1 MKRILLSLTCV
12 MAASTGFAQQALS
25 WGKAPLASPVVN
37 ADNTVTFN
45 IVAPEAQKVEIT
57 GDFLPVEK
65 VKTSHGEQE
74 LPCVEQLKKNEKGVW
89 SYTSSA
95 LSPELYTYNLI
106 VDGVK
111 ITDPLNVYAVRDI
124 ASMFNIFM
132 IGGGVKGLYQVKN
145 VPHGTV
151 AKVWYNSPTAG
162 LTRRMTVYTPAGYE
176 TSGTKRYPV
185 LYLLHGIGG
194 DENAWSELGR
204 ATQILDNLI
213 AEGKAKPMIVVM
225 PNGNI
230 SQVACP
236 GETPEG
242 FKVPTMQLPKTM
254 DGYFEQAFPDL
265 MKFVERTYRTQND
278 KAHRAIAGLSMGG
291 FHSLYLS
298 INHPDT
304 FDYIGLFS
312 AAIDKQQQGGIEEI
326 YANREQKLN
335 TLFMKRPKLFWIGI
349 GSTDFL
355 YKSNADLRHYLDS
368 KGFKYTYMETEGG
381 HIWRNWRI
389 YLSEFVPKLFKQ

>member
-1 MKRILLSLTCV
+1 MILCMATLTT
-12 MAASTGFAQQALS
+12 SSFAQQNIFNAQ
-25 WGKAPLASPVVN
+25 APMSPEVN
-37 ADNTVTFN
+37 IDKTVTFR
-45 IVAPEAQKVEIT
+45 IMAPEAQKVQVT
-57 GDFLPVEK
+57 GDFLPTQK
-65 VKTSHGEQE
+65 VKTPHGEYDVAGIAD
-74 LPCVEQLKKNEKGVW
+74 LNKDAKGLW
-89 SYTSSA
+89 TYTTKTP
-95 LSPELYTYNLI
+95 LSPELYLYNFVI
-106 VDGVK
+106 DGVK
-111 ITDPLNVYAVRDI
+111 VTDPTNVYTIRDI
-124 ASMFNIFM
+124 ANTTSIFL
-132 IGGGVKGLYQVKN
+132 IEGGRANLYKVNK
-145 VPHGTV
+145 VPHGTI
-151 AKVWYNSPTAG
+151 AKVWYHSPTADMM
-162 LTRRMTVYTPAGYE
+162 RRCTVYTPAGYE
-176 TSGTKRYPV
+176 TSKKKYPI
-185 LYLLHGIGG
+185 LYLLHGMGG
-194 DENAWSELGR
+194 DEQAWSELGR
-204 ATQILDNLI
+204 AVQILDNLI

-230 SQVACP
+230 SQEACP
-236 GETPEG
+236 GETAEG

-355 YKSNADLRHYLDS
+355 YKSNADLRNFLDS

-389 YLSEFVPKLFKQ
+389 YLSEFLPKLFK

>member
-1 MKRILLSLTCV
+1 MKKQLITLCLMSV
-12 MAASTGFAQQALS
+12 ATGCFAQQNIFNAQGS
-25 WGKAPLASPVVN
+25 MSPEVHN
-37 ADNTVTFN
+37 DKTVTFRIN
-45 IVAPEAQKVEIT
+45 APEAQKVQVT
-57 GDFLPVEK
+57 GDFLPAQK
-65 VKTSHGEQE
+65 VKTPQGEYE
-74 LPCVEQLKKNEKGVW
+74 IAGTTDLNKDANGVW
-89 SYTSSA
+89 TYTTKTPLA
-95 LSPELYTYNLI
+95 PELYQYNMVI
-106 VDGVK
+106 DGVK
-111 ITDPLNVYAVRDI
+111 VADPSNVYVLRDVANV
-124 ASMFNIFM
+124 ASIFL
-132 IGGGVKGLYQVKN
+132 IDGGRANLYKVNN

-151 AKVWYNSPTAG
+151 SKIWYNSPTAG
-162 LTRRMTVYTPAGYE
+162 MTRRCTVYTPAGYE
-176 TSGTKRYPV
+176 TSREKYPV
-185 LYLLHGIGG
+185 LYLLHGMGG
-194 DENAWSELGR
+194 DEQAWSELGR
-204 ATQILDNLI
+204 AVQILDNLI

-242 FKVPTMQLPKTM
+242 FKLPTMHLPKTM

-265 MKFVERTYRTQND
+265 MRFVEHTYRTQND

-312 AAIDKQQQGGIEEI
+312 AAIDKEQKGGIEEI
-326 YANREQKLN
+326 YTQRNEKLN
-335 TLFMKRPKLFWIGI
+335 TLFMKHPKLFWIGI

-355 YKSNADLRHYLDS
+355 YQSNANLRHYLDS
-368 KGFKYTYMETEGG
+368 KGFKYTYLETEGG

-389 YLSEFVPKLFKQ
+389 YLSEFVPKLFK

>member
-1 MKRILLSLTCV
+1 MTLCMVTLTT
-12 MAASTGFAQQALS
+12 SSFAQQNIFNAQ
-25 WGKAPLASPVVN
+25 APMSPEVN
-37 ADNTVTFN
+37 TDKTVTFR
-45 IVAPEAQKVEIT
+45 IMAPEAQKVQVT
-57 GDFLPVEK
+57 GDFLPTQK
-65 VKTSHGEQE
+65 VKTPHGEYDVAGIAD
-74 LPCVEQLKKNEKGVW
+74 LNKDAKGLWTYTTKTPLK
-89 SYTSSA
+89 
-95 LSPELYTYNLI
+95 PELYQYNMV

-111 ITDPLNVYAVRDI
+111 VADPSNVYVLRDVANV
-124 ASMFNIFM
+124 ASIFF
-132 IGGGVKGLYQVKN
+132 IDGGRADLYKVNN

-151 AKVWYNSPTAG
+151 SKIWYDSPTAG
-162 LTRRMTVYTPAGYE
+162 TTRRCTVYTPAGYE
-176 TSGTKRYPV
+176 TSREKYPV
-185 LYLLHGIGG
+185 LYLLHGMGG
-194 DENAWSELGR
+194 DEQAWSELGR
-204 ATQILDNLI
+204 AVQILDNLI

-312 AAIDKQQQGGIEEI
+312 AAIDKQQV
-326 YANREQKLN
+326 QKKSMPTVN
-335 TLFMKRPKLFWIGI
+335 KS
-349 GSTDFL
+349 STRF
-355 YKSNADLRHYLDS
+355 S
-368 KGFKYTYMETEGG
+368 
-381 HIWRNWRI
+381 
-389 YLSEFVPKLFKQ
+389 

>member
-25 WGKAPLASPVVN
+25 WDKAPLASPVVN
-37 ADNTVTFN
+37 TATFN
-45 IVAPEAQKVEIT
+45 IAAPEAQKVEIT

-111 ITDPLNVYAVRDI
+111 ITDPLNVSAVRDI

-176 TSGTKRYPV
+176 TSGTKRCPV

-213 AEGKAKPMIVVM
+213 AEGKAEPMIVVM
-225 PNGNI
+225 TNGNI
-230 SQVACP
+230 SQEAAP
-236 GETPEG
+236 GETSEG
-242 FKVPTMQLPKTM
+242 FKTPTMMLPKTM
-254 DGYFEQAFPDL
+254 DGNFETAFPDVI
-265 MKFVERTYRTQND
+265 KFVEHTYRVQSD
-278 KAHRAIAGLSMGG
+278 KNHRAIAGLSMGG
-291 FHSLYLS
+291 FHSLYIS
-298 INHPDT
+298 INNPDT
-304 FDYIGLFS
+304 FGYVGLFS
-312 AAIDKQQQGGIEEI
+312 AAVDRQQSGGVISVYENRNQKIDK
-326 YANREQKLN
+326 
-335 TLFMKRPKLFWIGI
+335 LFSKSPKLFWIGI

-355 YKSNADLRHYLDS
+355 YQSNVDLRKYLDS
-368 KGFKYTYMETEGG
+368 KHYKYTYMETEGG

-389 YLSEFVPKLFKQ
+389 YLSEFVQKLFK

>member
-1 MKRILLSLTCV
+1 MTLCMATLT
-12 MAASTGFAQQALS
+12 ASCFAQQNSFNPQAQT
-25 WGKAPLASPVVN
+25 SPKVN
-37 ADNTVTFN
+37 ADKTVTFS
-45 IVAPEAQKVEIT
+45 IMAPEAQKVQVT
-57 GDFLPVEK
+57 GDFLPTQK
-65 VKTSHGEQE
+65 VKTSHGEYE
-74 LPCVEQLKKNEKGVW
+74 TAGITDLKKDEKGLW
-89 SYTSSA
+89 TYTTKTP
-95 LSPELYTYNLI
+95 LSPELYLYNFVI
-106 VDGVK
+106 DGVK
-111 ITDPLNVYAVRDI
+111 VTDPTNVYTIRDI
-124 ASMFNIFM
+124 ANTTSIFL
-132 IGGGVKGLYQVKN
+132 IEGGRANLYKVNK
-145 VPHGTV
+145 VPHGTI
-151 AKVWYNSPTAG
+151 AKVWYHCPIAG
-162 LTRRMTVYTPAGYE
+162 MMRRCTVYTPAGYE
-176 TSGTKRYPV
+176 TSKKKYPI

-194 DENAWSELGR
+194 DEQAWSELGR
-204 ATQILDNLI
+204 AIQILDNLI

-230 SQVACP
+230 SQEACP
-236 GETPEG
+236 GETAEG
-242 FKVPTMQLPKTM
+242 FKVPTIQLPKTM

-312 AAIDKQQQGGIEEI
+312 AAIDKQQKGGIEEI
-326 YANREQKLN
+326 YANREQKIN

-355 YKSNADLRHYLDS
+355 YKSNADLRNFLDS

-389 YLSEFVPKLFKQ
+389 YLSEFLPKLFK